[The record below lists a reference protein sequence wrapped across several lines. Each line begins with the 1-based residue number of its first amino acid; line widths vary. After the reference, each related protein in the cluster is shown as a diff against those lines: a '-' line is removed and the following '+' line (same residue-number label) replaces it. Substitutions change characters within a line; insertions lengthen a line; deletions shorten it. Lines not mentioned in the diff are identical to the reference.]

1 MRFVLAVAL
10 GLLFGGMLNIIIYR
24 LPRQRAFLRR
34 PDCSQ
39 CGHSLGWEAI
49 PLVGYLLQRGR
60 CRYCGRPIPLFFP
73 LVEVLS
79 VFALVAIVW
88 RLGLTWLAA
97 LYGFFALTLILT
109 LFLDWL
115 HHDIY
120 YIVLF
125 PATVA
130 ALVVP
135 LLAASPWLNFRSS
148 LFGLLV
154 GTLFFGALYA
164 LGQVLFHSEALGLGD
179 VWLAGMIGGM
189 MGFYNSLVTLA
200 LGIILAAVGAAA
212 LLVVRRASP
221 GQYIAYGAFMCMA
234 ALGYLCLRAPF

>member
-1 MRFVLAVAL
+1 MRFVLAVVL
-10 GLLFGGMLNIIIYR
+10 GLLFGGVLNVIIYR
-24 LPRQRAFLRR
+24 LPRQRTLFRR
-34 PDCSQ
+34 PGCSQ
-39 CGHSLGWEAI
+39 CGHLLGWEAI

-60 CRYCGRPIPLFFP
+60 CRYCGRKIPSFFP

-79 VFALVAIVW
+79 VLALVALVG
-88 RLGLTWLAA
+88 RLGLTWLTA

-109 LFLDWL
+109 LFLDGL

-120 YIVLF
+120 YIVLV

-130 ALVVP
+130 ALVAP
-135 LLAASPWLNFRSS
+135 LLQVSPIDFRSS

-154 GTLFFGALYA
+154 GTLFFGALYI

-179 VWLAGMIGGM
+179 VWLAGMIGAM
-189 MGFYNSLVTLA
+189 LGFYNSLVTLA
-200 LGIILAAVGAAA
+200 LGIVLAAAGAAV
-212 LLVVRRASP
+212 LLVFRRASP
-221 GQYIAYGAFMCMA
+221 GQYIAYGAFMCVA